1 MSRLLTLTKQWLSVT
16 VQMNGCPLHHTF
28 RVSTVV
34 SGWKR
39 KSAHQKLFAAI
50 TLLISHAA
58 HQPKQWYS
66 YNIYS
71 RIFINSSASLLAP
84 TNWQLAESV
93 VVIQFTTTQSTKMT
107 RVIIHALVLV
117 KTNPKF
123 LSLIQFKHTIGEVIR
138 FLAKPEGQSITANK
152 A

>member
-123 LSLIQFKHTIGEVIR
+123 LSLTQFKHTIGKVIR
-138 FLAKPEGQSITANK
+138 FLATGRAINHNE
-152 A
+152 